1 MIKQPVLRYIFA
13 EQKHSATDVIQRKN
27 IIKQLFIIS
36 AFVCILLTGCSEERK
51 TVPIT
56 VGKDV
61 YHIEIAVTREEQT
74 EGLMHRKELK
84 PDTGM
89 IFVYKED
96 RKLSFWMKNTL
107 VPLSI
112 AFIAKDGTIKEIHHM
127 KPESLTPVK
136 STHSVRY
143 ALELPQGSYEKSETG
158 IGDIIVLP
166 SEITNYF
173 D

>member
-1 MIKQPVLRYIFA
+1 MIKQF
-13 EQKHSATDVIQRKN
+13 
-27 IIKQLFIIS
+27 FIIS
-36 AFVCILLTGCSEERK
+36 ITVLSFLILAGCSEERK

-56 VGKDV
+56 VGKDI

-127 KPESLTPVK
+127 KPESLTPINSV
-136 STHSVRY
+136 HSVRY
-143 ALELPQGSYEKSETG
+143 ALELPQGSFERSETG

-166 SEITNYF
+166 IQITDYKYEN
-173 D
+173 